1 MTAEPGGDH
10 QLSFARAYAGAAH
23 SDQALADLEGLLDGS
38 LDIDGL
44 AIDTDL
50 RWTLLSAL
58 AKNGR
63 ADGDRIDDELA
74 RDNTISGKEHA
85 AAARALRPTAE
96 AKAEA
101 WEDAMVRDDIPNETQ
116 RSIVLAFSAYG
127 QDEVLAP
134 YVEKYLAAADTMW
147 EDKGTQRAST
157 ALEYIFPKHLASQAL
172 LDRLDQWLEESP
184 ANPAAKRY
192 VRENRDDIARALR
205 AQAKTRSRKPASLRE
220 RSERCERSER
230 AS

>member
-1 MTAEPGGDH
+1 MPV
-10 QLSFARAYAGAAH
+10 SFTH
-23 SDQALADLEGLLDGS
+23 TDEALGRVEGLLDGS
-38 LDIDGL
+38 LDLDGL
-44 AIDTDL
+44 AVDADL

-63 ADGDRIDDELA
+63 ADADRIEEELA
-74 RDNTISGKEHA
+74 RDNTISGQEHA
-85 AAARALRPTAE
+85 AAARTLRPTAE

-101 WEDAMVRDDIPNETQ
+101 WEAAMVRDDVPNETQ

-127 QDEVLAP
+127 QDDVLEP
-134 YVEKYLAAADTMW
+134 YVEKYLAAADTLW

-157 ALEYIFPKHLASQAL
+157 ALEFIFPKHLASPGL
-172 LDRLDQWLEESP
+172 LDRLDRWLDESP

-205 AQAKTRSRKPASLRE
+205 AQAKDAS
-220 RSERCERSER
+220 
-230 AS
+230 